1 MRLDQLMTAN
11 RRLSACFVLAL
22 SLAPLCRPQ
31 DQQKPPAEA
40 PPPTDTALTTL
51 PTPVVK
57 QQKPPQEPYI
67 IEDGGFSI
75 EPIYWLN
82 RAQPLLRGGALSI
95 GDAGSTFSG
104 NANPSIGGEISMPLG
119 RSDTLRLSYF
129 RVQGNGNATVPESA
143 YIFSES
149 YNPGDYLVESYL
161 IQSAKLSWDYLSY
174 TWYKPSG
181 KIRFKT
187 LYEAQFINV
196 SSSYDAPLKAITT
209 DSSGN
214 VDYNNTSG
222 TKSLIYPSLG
232 GELEQALGHHF
243 RWEVKASGFGIPHH
257 ADIWDAQGD
266 IVLRVHNFEISAG
279 EKALHFK
286 TSPQADEYFVDTLS
300 GAYVGIRYYW
310 GARPE

>member
-1 MRLDQLMTAN
+1 MRLDQLMTAH
-11 RRLSACFVLAL
+11 RRLSASFVLAL
-22 SLAPLCRPQ
+22 AFAPLCRPQ
-31 DQQKPPAEA
+31 DQQQAPKEA

-57 QQKPPQEPYI
+57 QQKPPTEPYI

-82 RAQPLLRGGALSI
+82 RAQPLLRGGAQATEF
-95 GDAGSTFSG
+95 GGVEYPG
-104 NANPSIGGEISMPLG
+104 NANPSIGGEISVPMG

-129 RVQGNGNATVPESA
+129 RVQGNADTSVAEAASV
-143 YIFSES
+143 FSES
-149 YNPGDYLVESYL
+149 YNPGDYIVANYL

-181 KIRFKT
+181 KLRLKT
-187 LYEAQFINV
+187 LYEAQFVSV
-196 SSSYDAPLKAITT
+196 SSNFAAPLKAVTS

-214 VDYNNTSG
+214 TDYNSTTGS
-222 TKSLIYPSLG
+222 KDLIYPSLG
-232 GELEQALGHHF
+232 AELEQALGHHF

-279 EKALHFK
+279 ERAFHFK

-300 GAYVGIRYYW
+300 GAYVGLRYYW